1 MTIYHIL
8 YLVIGASRRL
18 VIVESASRPFVDV
31 VEASVKSLKAIKGYV
46 SGGKTEI
53 NHPRSTNLISRSF
66 IGVA

>member
-8 YLVIGASRRL
+8 YLVIGAARRL
-18 VIVESASRPFVDV
+18 VIVVSTSRPFVDV

-53 NHPRSTNLISRSF
+53 NHRRNKTNLISRSF
-66 IGVA
+66 I